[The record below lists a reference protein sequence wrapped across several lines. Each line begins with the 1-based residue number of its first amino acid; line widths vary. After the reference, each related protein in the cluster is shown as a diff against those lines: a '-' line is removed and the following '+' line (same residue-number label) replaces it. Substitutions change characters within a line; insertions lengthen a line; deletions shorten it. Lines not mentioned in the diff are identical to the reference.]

1 MLPHRVEIKHGGLEL
16 GELDGGDADGP
27 DVTLLVVP
35 ALPLHGGHLRRHP
48 AHIAAVMFIM
58 LQFRVSL
65 EFMLSFQY
73 NCVVQD

>member
-1 MLPHRVEIKHGGLEL
+1 MVNLLLVSPHGVEIKHGGLEL

-35 ALPLHGGHLRRHP
+35 ALSLHSGHLRRHP

-58 LQFRVSL
+58 LHFRVSL
-65 EFMLSFQY
+65 GL
-73 NCVVQD
+73 C